1 MAVQRLIGV
10 TQADVQDFV
19 TRENLFTLK
28 GATMDVDSFKRMF
41 FPTYFQVEK
50 DVQSEEDEREI
61 ESEQVV
67 LNKVTKVET
76 LIKDKLAANWVSV
89 RKAFLDLDTDY
100 DGYVTVEDILRV
112 LGEEGRTLNFND
124 LTKLIIDKDQKRRGR
139 INYTDFSKW
148 LGGVIQQS
156 EGFYFRHDSHKNP
169 QYERTAKAIVDR
181 YETLNRRV
189 LEEQIEQMDLSRT
202 VLGKIWS

>member
-1 MAVQRLIGV
+1 M
-10 TQADVQDFV
+10 QDFV